1 MTRVDVEVFEA
12 LRSVMP
18 EENAIRIAAALY
30 EAIAKAQHQSTGV
43 HGEAEPTGSRSA
55 MATRFAPIRPK
66 IAWADS
72 GTRVSIC
79 LLAGNMLLATVM
91 FVKIFF
97 G

>member
-30 EAIAKAQHQSTGV
+30 EAIARAQHQSTGE
-43 HGEAEPTGSRSA
+43 HREAEPTGSRSA
-55 MATRFAPIRPK
+55 MATRFAPVRPK

-72 GTRVSIC
+72 GTRVLIFVMAANVIC
-79 LLAGNMLLATVM
+79 AMVI
-91 FVKIFF
+91 FVKVFF